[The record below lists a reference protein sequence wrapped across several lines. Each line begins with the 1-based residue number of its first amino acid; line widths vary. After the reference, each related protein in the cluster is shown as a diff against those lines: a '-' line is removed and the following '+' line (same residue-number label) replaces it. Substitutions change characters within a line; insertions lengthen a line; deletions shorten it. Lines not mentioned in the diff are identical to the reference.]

1 MTVRPVTVNDFRAM
15 KREGVRIT
23 CLTAY
28 DALFAQM
35 LDAAG
40 IDLVLVGDSLGNVF
54 QGRRTTIPVTL
65 DQMIYH
71 GEIVARSVARA
82 FVAVDMPFMTFQ
94 VSAEDALRN
103 AGRIMRETCC
113 KAVKVEGGVTMRN
126 TIRRLVEAG
135 IPVIGHVGMTPQSVN
150 AFGGFKLQG
159 RENREAVLED
169 AAAVEDA
176 GAFAVVLEK
185 VPREL
190 AAEITGRLSIPTIG
204 IGAGAGCDGQV
215 VVTPDLLGLFSAF
228 KPRFARRYA
237 ELGDIAA
244 DCFRRYIEDV
254 RSGNFP
260 SEEESY
266 SEK

>member
-1 MTVRPVTVNDFRAM
+1 MPVRPLTVKDFRAM
-15 KREGVRIT
+15 KRDGTRIAT
-23 CLTAY
+23 LTAY
-28 DALFAQM
+28 DALFARL

-40 IDLVLVGDSLGNVF
+40 IDLILVGDSLGNVF
-54 QGRRTTIPVTL
+54 QGRETTIPVTL
-65 DQMIYH
+65 EQMIYH
-71 GEIVARSVARA
+71 GEIVARSVTRA
-82 FVAVDMPFMTFQ
+82 LVAVDMPFMTFQ
-94 VSAEDALRN
+94 VSTEDALRN
-103 AGRIMRETCC
+103 AGRIMKEAGC
-113 KAVKVEGGVTMRN
+113 KAVKLEGGVRMRE
-126 TIRRLVEAG
+126 TIHRLVDSG

-159 RENREAVLED
+159 RANRSAVLED
-169 AAAVEDA
+169 ALAVEEA

-204 IGAGAGCDGQV
+204 IGAGPGCDGQV
-215 VVTPDLLGLFSAF
+215 LVTPDMLGLFSDF

-237 ELGDIAA
+237 EIGDLAA